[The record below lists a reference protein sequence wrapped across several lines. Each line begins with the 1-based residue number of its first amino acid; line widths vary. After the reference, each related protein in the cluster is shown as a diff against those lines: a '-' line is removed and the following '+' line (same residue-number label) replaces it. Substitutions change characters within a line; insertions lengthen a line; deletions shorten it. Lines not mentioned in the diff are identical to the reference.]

1 MTKKRTCNLR
11 PLHPNTRAALIG
23 KWRVNFTDAGGV
35 SATVEAM
42 ENPEGMGASYLAR
55 DIEPALVE
63 LVIRIRSCRGV
74 DSLKELFAESQAELG
89 RVAGIAVAVDDDA
102 FPEQLAFAMKYARDP
117 STHRRR
123 AILKA
128 HGYLTS
134 KVTITDHKTGI
145 AKRFENPGI
154 EEIHALAEE
163 IHCAPIASKTLDDD
177 LKEMRLDGFRK
188 RPRGRPGNAG

>member
-1 MTKKRTCNLR
+1 MTKKRTRNLR
-11 PLHPNTRAALIG
+11 PLHPATRAALTG
-23 KWRVNFTDAGGV
+23 EWRVNITDTGEF

-42 ENPEGMGASYLAR
+42 ENPKGKGASYLAR

-74 DSLKELFAESQAELG
+74 DSLVELYAESQAKLG

-102 FPEQLAFAMKYARDP
+102 FPEQLAYAMTYARDP
-117 STHRRR
+117 ASHRRR

-134 KVTITDHKTGI
+134 GFTSTDHKTGI
-145 AKRFENPGI
+145 TRRFENPGI

-163 IHCAPIASKTLDDD
+163 IHGESIPPKTFGDD